1 MKMRKHKT
9 KRTIAKN
16 IEITGI
22 ADKGKA
28 IGRDTEGRVIFIED
42 AVPGDI
48 VDVTI
53 FKSKS
58 AYAEGRVSHFHK
70 YSKDRVEPFC
80 EHFGVCGGCK
90 WQNLSYEAQLQ
101 QKELVVLNAM
111 KRIGKIQIG
120 EILPIVPC
128 LENTYYRNKTEFT
141 FSNKRWLT
149 KEEVDQG
156 KSNFEDVLGFHRSG
170 AFDKIVPINKC
181 YLQKDP
187 SNDIRNTLLEIGIQQ
202 KLPFFDLKEGKG
214 FLRHIMLRI
223 TMQDEIMLI
232 VSFYHEDVALRKAY
246 LDEVVKRFPNITS
259 LQYCINPKEN
269 DFILD
274 LDIHTY
280 HGKSYIE
287 ERLGDIRFKIGAK
300 SFFQTNTRQAV
311 RLFDTVVKFANL
323 KGTENVYDLYTGI
336 GSIALYIAQF
346 CQKVVGIEEIA
357 SAIEDA
363 KENSDL
369 NGFDNTV
376 FYAGDVKNIL
386 TTAFAKK
393 HGRPDL
399 VITDP
404 PRAGMHEDVIKILLL
419 LESPRIIYVSCNP
432 ATQARDLSLL
442 NEKYEVLKLQPV
454 DMFPHTHHIETV
466 ALLQLKQKQG
476 IQNWNQW
483 MEKTFDF

>member
-1 MKMRKHKT
+1 M
-9 KRTIAKN
+9 
-16 IEITGI
+16 
-22 ADKGKA
+22 
-28 IGRDTEGRVIFIED
+28 
-42 AVPGDI
+42 
-48 VDVTI
+48 

-58 AYAEGRVSHFHK
+58 AFAEGKVSHFHK
-70 YSKDRVEPFC
+70 YSEDRVEPFC

-101 QKELVVLNAM
+101 QKELVVSNAM

-120 EILPIVPC
+120 ELLPIVPC
-128 LENTYYRNKTEFT
+128 LENTFYRNKVEFT

-156 KSNFEDVLGFHRSG
+156 KSNLEDVLGFHRSG

-187 SNDIRNTLLEIGIQQ
+187 SNDIRNTLLEIAIQQ

-214 FLRHIMLRI
+214 FLRHILLRI

-232 VSFYHEDVALRKAY
+232 ISFYHEDIVLRKAY
-246 LDEVVKRFPNITS
+246 LDEVLKRFPAINS
-259 LQYCINPKEN
+259 LQYCINSKEN

-280 HGKSYIE
+280 HGNNFIE
-287 ERLGDIRFKIGAK
+287 EQLGDIRFKIGPK
-300 SFFQTNTRQAV
+300 SFFQTNTQQAV
-311 RLFDTVVKFANL
+311 RLFDTVVKFADL

-336 GSIALYIAQF
+336 GSIALYIARF
-346 CQKVVGIEEIA
+346 CKQVVGIEEVA

-386 TTAFAKK
+386 STTFAKK
-393 HGRPDL
+393 HGRPEL

-404 PRAGMHEDVIKILLL
+404 PRAGMHADVIKILLL

-432 ATQARDLSLL
+432 ATQARDFSLL
-442 NEKYEVLKLQPV
+442 DEKYEVLKLQPV

-466 ALLQLKQKQG
+466 ALLQLKQKKG
-476 IQNWNQW
+476 IDDWSSW
-483 MEKTFDF
+483 MDKSFDSEET

>member
-1 MKMRKHKT
+1 MRKNKNPRKT
-9 KRTIAKN
+9 YTN

-22 ADKGKA
+22 ADKGRA
-28 IGRDTEGRVIFIED
+28 IGRGTDGKVLFVEN
-42 AVPGDI
+42 AVPGDV
-48 VDVTI
+48 VDVLV
-53 FKSKS
+53 FKSKK
-58 AYAEGRVSHFHK
+58 AYAEGRVQHFRQH
-70 YSKDRVEPFC
+70 SKARVEPFC

-90 WQNLSYEAQLQ
+90 WQHLNYETQLIH
-101 QKELVVLNAM
+101 KEQTVLNAL
-111 KRIGKIQIG
+111 KRIGKIQPK

-128 LENTYYRNKTEFT
+128 LENTYYRNKVEFA

-149 KEEVDQG
+149 KEEVNQG
-156 KSNFEDVLGFHRSG
+156 KSNLDDVLGFHRSG

-181 YLQKDP
+181 FLQGDP
-187 SNDIRNTLLEIGIQQ
+187 SNEIRNTLKEIGIQQ
-202 KLPFFDLKEGKG
+202 GLDFYDIKSESG

-223 TMQDEIMLI
+223 SSVGEIMLI
-232 VSFYHEDVALRKAY
+232 VSFYHENKKLREAY
-246 LDEVVKRFPNITS
+246 LDEVLNRFPSITS
-259 LQYCINPKEN
+259 LLYCINPKVN

-280 HGKSYIE
+280 HGSNFIE
-287 ERLGDIRFKIGAK
+287 EQLGSIRFKIGPK
-300 SFFQTNTRQAV
+300 SFFQTNTKQAV

-336 GSIALYIAQF
+336 GSIALYIAEHCKQ
-346 CQKVVGIEEIA
+346 VVGIEEVE

-363 KENSDL
+363 KKNAEL
-369 NGFDNTV
+369 NDFKNTV

-386 TTAFAKK
+386 SSAFAKQ

-404 PRAGMHEDVIKILLL
+404 PRSGMHEDVIKLLL
-419 LESPRIIYVSCNP
+419 KLESPKIIYVSCNP

-442 NEKYEVLKLQPV
+442 NRKYEVLKLQPV

-466 ALLQLKQKQG
+466 ALLQLKEKQG
-476 IQNWNQW
+476 IKNWINW
-483 MEKTFDF
+483 IDKPFSKT